1 MEEVMATNYTRL
13 LQFYKQ
19 FGKYYDRQ
27 FAAFSARTGLS
38 MREIHVLL
46 FLANNPGYDTARD
59 VAEYRGLAKSQVSQ
73 AVELLAA
80 EGLLLRTPDSTDR
93 RVIHLSITPSGLPLA
108 RECQAIQAACGRR
121 LLAGLSE
128 EQERQLALLL
138 ETVLDNGSRLAE
150 EGSV

>member
-1 MEEVMATNYTRL
+1 MTLSYTRL

-19 FGKYYDRQ
+19 FGKFYDRQ
-27 FAAFSARTGLS
+27 FADFSARAGLS

-59 VAEYRGLAKSQVSQ
+59 ITELRGLSKSQVSQ

-80 EGLLLRTPDSTDR
+80 EGFLRRTPDEGDR
-93 RVIHLSITPSGLPLA
+93 RVVHLSITPAGLPLA
-108 RECQAIQAACGRR
+108 RECQAIQTACGQR
-121 LLAGLSE
+121 LPAGLSE

-138 ETVLDNGSRLAE
+138 GTVLDNGSRLSE
-150 EGSV
+150 EESI

>member
-1 MEEVMATNYTRL
+1 MTLSYTRL

-19 FGKYYDRQ
+19 FGKFYDRQ
-27 FAAFSARTGLS
+27 FGDFSARTGLS

-59 VAEYRGLAKSQVSQ
+59 ISELRGLSKSQVSQ

-80 EGLLLRTPDSTDR
+80 EDFLLRTPDEADR
-93 RVIHLSITPSGLPLA
+93 RVVHLSITPAGLPLA
-108 RECQAIQAACGRR
+108 RECQTIQTACGQR

-128 EQERQLALLL
+128 EQEQQLALLL
-138 ETVLDNGSRLAE
+138 GTVLDNGSHLTE
-150 EGSV
+150 EESI